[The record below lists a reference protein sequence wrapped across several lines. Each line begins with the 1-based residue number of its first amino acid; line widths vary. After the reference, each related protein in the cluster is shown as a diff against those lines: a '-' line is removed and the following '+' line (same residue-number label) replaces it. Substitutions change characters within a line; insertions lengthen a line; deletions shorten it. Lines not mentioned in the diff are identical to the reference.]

1 MSKLAGARL
10 EEMADIHLT
19 RQKKI
24 TFMCSFLASMFMSY
38 GLVAHYNQGSYGLSV
53 LNGICALG
61 CLINCYAIRCH
72 DSHSHSDLILSALLI
87 CDGLLLFFYND
98 SETGKLLWLYPI
110 LATLILINEF
120 KLGLILNGIFVGLI
134 IIASNLPLSI
144 FEGESYS
151 YQRFVFSL
159 IAASVIC
166 HTFAYY
172 YSKVILYIQNLYREG
187 IEELAYLDQLTGLAN
202 RWSFEKWA
210 RSKLE
215 EVDAQGRD
223 KVTALVF
230 LDIDDFKLINDSYG
244 HDVGDQVLQHF
255 ATRLKN
261 SIRNK
266 DRNTNQYD
274 YSIARFAGDEFVIM
288 LYDVRSKKDLN
299 NILSRIVNLFHGGYH
314 SCDSINEITMSVG
327 VAIYRQ
333 DAHDL
338 SELTRCAD
346 KAMYTAKHTGKN
358 RFAFYEDCSQNIQ
371 ALKESHSLLGTM
383 TQCSNVT
390 PLSRKS
396 VK

>member
-1 MSKLAGARL
+1 
-10 EEMADIHLT
+10 
-19 RQKKI
+19 
-24 TFMCSFLASMFMSY
+24 
-38 GLVAHYNQGSYGLSV
+38 V
-53 LNGICALG
+53 
-61 CLINCYAIRCH
+61 
-72 DSHSHSDLILSALLI
+72 
-87 CDGLLLFFYND
+87 
-98 SETGKLLWLYPI
+98 
-110 LATLILINEF
+110 
-120 KLGLILNGIFVGLI
+120 
-134 IIASNLPLSI
+134 
-144 FEGESYS
+144 
-151 YQRFVFSL
+151 
-159 IAASVIC
+159 
-166 HTFAYY
+166 
-172 YSKVILYIQNLYREG
+172 LYIQNLYREG

-215 EVDAQGRD
+215 EVDTQGSN

-230 LDIDDFKLINDSYG
+230 LDIDNFKLINDSYG

-266 DRNTNQYD
+266 DRSTNKHD

-299 NILSRIVNLFHGGYH
+299 NILSRIVNLFNGGYH
-314 SCDSINEITMSVG
+314 SCDSINEITMSAG

-383 TQCSNVT
+383 AQCSNVT
-390 PLSRKS
+390 PLNRKS
-396 VK
+396 GQ